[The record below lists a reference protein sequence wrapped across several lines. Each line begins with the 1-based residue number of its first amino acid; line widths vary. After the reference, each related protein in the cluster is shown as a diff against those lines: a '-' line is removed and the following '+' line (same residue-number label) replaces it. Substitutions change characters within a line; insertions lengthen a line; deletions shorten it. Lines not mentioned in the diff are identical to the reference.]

1 MTITTI
7 AGIAGRITGTAAK
20 GLIWAHRTI
29 DWAEVAQIV
38 IEGLKVLIVLTLM
51 AGRATR
57 RFWDALPGWSEQ
69 LGRAYSRLLVGAVE
83 TVQTVQQTVASIHPL
98 ATLAA
103 EMEQLTRAE
112 LQAMAGTRRKLSK
125 RQLVALMLAS

>member
-20 GLIWAHRTI
+20 GLIWANDQI

-38 IEGLKVLIVLTLM
+38 IEGLKV
-51 AGRATR
+51 
-57 RFWDALPGWSEQ
+57 FWDALPSWSEQ

-83 TVQTVQQTVASIHPL
+83 TVQTVQQTVAAIHPL

-103 EMEQLTRAE
+103 ELEQLTRAE
-112 LQAMAGTRRKLSK
+112 LQVMAGTRRKISK

>member
-7 AGIAGRITGTAAK
+7 AGIAGRILGTAAK
-20 GLIWAHRTI
+20 GLIWANDHI
-29 DWAEVAQIV
+29 DWAEVAAIV
-38 IEGLKVLIVLTLM
+38 LHGLQVLIVLALL
-51 AGRATR
+51 AGRGAR
-57 RFWDALPGWSEQ
+57 RLWDGLPGFSERI
-69 LGRAYSRLLVGAVE
+69 GKAYAALLVGAVE
-83 TVQTVQQTVASIHPL
+83 TVQIAAAIHPL

-103 EMEQLTRAE
+103 ELEQLTRAE